1 MKPKKNE
8 DPIKAEFK
16 RMIRERV
23 TDMNYRRML
32 IYMYDES
39 NIDETI
45 INNVIECINNPNK
58 YKKEVIKKLENLKNY
73 FTTARISTTKQKQDL
88 SKILKNGTSLFNDL
102 DSLRKRYINLPSYY
116 SKRTKNKDDDNNDE
130 TNDYNSV
137 DDEDDVVTSSHDV
150 NVAIDNDN
158 DDKVNIE
165 EEEEELEQ
173 QDHYYR
179 NRYNKDS
186 KFLKDNNILSKEYID
201 TLLCF
206 YRIADDPKK
215 YPLFNEE
222 DSKNIK
228 LTVKLLTEEID
239 SYIKKKG
246 INVKTE
252 LNKIQTIIATSI
264 QVYENKRR
272 KTNKKTLILF
282 LYFNNE

>member
-1 MKPKKNE
+1 MSAIRIKPKKNE
-8 DPIKAEFK
+8 DPIKSEFK

-39 NIDETI
+39 NIDETV
-45 INNVIECINNPNK
+45 INNVIECINNPKK

-102 DSLRKRYINLPSYY
+102 DSLRKRYIKLPSYY

-150 NVAIDNDN
+150 NVAIDNDNDN

-215 YPLFNEE
+215 YPLFNDK
-222 DSKNIK
+222 DSEHIK

-246 INVKTE
+246 IN
-252 LNKIQTIIATSI
+252 
-264 QVYENKRR
+264 
-272 KTNKKTLILF
+272 NKKICTRVT
-282 LYFNNE
+282 